1 MPTTIRL
8 KRVGRKKQSA
18 FRIVVTDSARAV
30 SAPSIERL
38 GVYNPRTQPSVVK
51 LDAARTLHWLREGA
65 EPTDTVR
72 SILRQTGVW
81 EQFHAGTA
89 PEELEEAVVLRGP
102 APGQQKTSP
111 RPRAGE
117 RERAE
122 PRTGTAARAAASDGD
137 EAPVEKAAAGEESLA
152 EEHETG
158 AAESVEPEETSR
170 ADQVAG
176 PAKGGGEK
184 TDQVHE
190 ASAVPVREETEAAAP
205 PVPEEEEEPEEPEAE
220 KG

>member
-51 LDAARTLHWLREGA
+51 LDAVRTLHWLRQGA

-89 PEELEEAVVLRGP
+89 PEELGEAVILRGP
-102 APGQQKTSP
+102 APGRQKTSP

-117 RERAE
+117 RERAA

-137 EAPVEKAAAGEESLA
+137 EAPLETAAAGEGPLA

-170 ADQVAG
+170 ADQVEEEEE
-176 PAKGGGEK
+176 P
-184 TDQVHE
+184 E
-190 ASAVPVREETEAAAP
+190 AELEEDTQEQEQEETE
-205 PVPEEEEEPEEPEAE
+205 EEEDSGEPEEPEAE